1 MMPLTARRREATTSR
16 PAGAPGG
23 TRRLRSPSL
32 LAGFLAALVGLTGV
46 AGCTGDRRDDRRD
59 GDRAP
64 APNATTAP
72 GSGSDVAAGSSEHT
86 LTVDGRERTYRLY
99 RPASLD
105 LAEPVPLVVMLH
117 GAAGTGEQAEEAYG
131 WTEEA
136 DRGGFVVAF
145 PDGVKRAWAASEL
158 CCGQPVRQGVDDVAF
173 VEALVG
179 ALRDRMPVDP
189 ARTFVTGISNGGLL
203 AYRLA
208 CDTDLFAAIGVVA
221 TTLAGE
227 CESPAP
233 VSVLHI
239 HGLRDETMPFR
250 GGPGKRDNDGT
261 GRNPVKIDGPP
272 LTELMATWRA
282 VDDCAAPTERV
293 DGPVTR
299 STASCAHGRAVDLI
313 TIADAGHQWPGG
325 KPNPRA
331 EQLLGL
337 EPPSTALD
345 ATAEIWKFF
354 SAHPR
359 PAGS

>member
-1 MMPLTARRREATTSR
+1 MMPLTAFRREVATSR
-16 PAGAPGG
+16 PAGAPAG
-23 TRRLRSPSL
+23 TRRHRTPSL
-32 LAGFLAALVGLTGV
+32 LAGFLAVLVGLTGV
-46 AGCTGDRRDDRRD
+46 AGCTADRRD
-59 GDRAP
+59 GRRGDGAP
-64 APNATTAP
+64 APNATA
-72 GSGSDVAAGSSEHT
+72 SGSAVPAGSSEHT
-86 LTVDGRERTYRLY
+86 LTVDDRERTYRLY
-99 RPASLD
+99 RPAALD
-105 LAEPVPLVVMLH
+105 LAKPVPLVVMLH

-145 PDGVKRAWAASEL
+145 PDGVKRAWAVSEH

-189 ARTFVTGISNGGLL
+189 ARTYVTGISNGGLL

-208 CDTDLFAAIGVVA
+208 CDTDLFAAIGAVA

-239 HGLRDETMPFR
+239 HGLRDETMPYR
-250 GGPGKRDNDGT
+250 GGPGKRDNGGT

-272 LTELMATWRA
+272 LTELMAKWRDL
-282 VDDCAAPTERV
+282 DDCPAPTERTE
-293 DGPVTR
+293 GPVTR
-299 STASCAHGRAVDLI
+299 STASCAHGRAVNLI

-354 SAHPR
+354 EAHPR
-359 PAGS
+359 PAGA

>member
-1 MMPLTARRREATTSR
+1 MMPLTTLRREAPTSR
-16 PAGAPGG
+16 PEGAPGG

-46 AGCTGDRRDDRRD
+46 AGCTADEGERR
-59 GDRAP
+59 GGGGTP
-64 APNATTAP
+64 APNATASR
-72 GSGSDVAAGSSEHT
+72 SGSDVPTGSSEHT
-86 LTVDGRERTYRLY
+86 LTVDDRERTYRLY

-105 LAEPVPLVVMLH
+105 LTAPVPLVVMLH

-131 WTEEA
+131 WTGAA

-173 VEALVG
+173 IEALVG
-179 ALRDRMPVDP
+179 TLGDRMPVDP
-189 ARTFVTGISNGGLL
+189 ARTYVTGISNGGLL

-208 CDTDLFAAIGVVA
+208 CDTDLFAAVGVVA

-227 CESPAP
+227 CASPAP
-233 VSVLHI
+233 VSVLHV

-250 GGPGKRDNDGT
+250 GGPGRRDNDGT

-272 LTELMATWRA
+272 VTELMAKWRA
-282 VDDCAAPTERV
+282 VDGCPAPTERT

-299 STASCAHGRAVDLI
+299 STSSCPQGRAVELI

-345 ATAEIWKFF
+345 ATAEIWTFF
-354 SAHPR
+354 RAHPR

>member
-1 MMPLTARRREATTSR
+1 MMPFSALRREAPTSR
-16 PAGAPGG
+16 PPVR
-23 TRRLRSPSL
+23 TRRSRSRSL
-32 LAGFLAALVGLTGV
+32 GVGLLAALVGL
-46 AGCTGDRRDDRRD
+46 AGCTAGGDADRD
-59 GDRAP
+59 GPP
-64 APNATTAP
+64 APTASATAQRP
-72 GSGSDVAAGSSEHT
+72 GSDVPTGSSEHT

-99 RPASLD
+99 RPASLELTD
-105 LAEPVPLVVMLH
+105 PVPLVVMLH
-117 GAAGTGEQAEEAYG
+117 GAAGTGAQAEESYG
-131 WTEEA
+131 WPGQA
-136 DRGGFVVAF
+136 DQGGFVVAF

-173 VEALVG
+173 IEALV
-179 ALRDRMPVDP
+179 AELRDRMPVDP
-189 ARTFVTGISNGGLL
+189 ARTYVTGISNGGLL

-208 CDTDLFAAIGVVA
+208 CDTDLFAAVGAVA
-221 TTLAGE
+221 TTLAGG
-227 CESPAP
+227 CESPDP

-239 HGLRDETMPFR
+239 QGLRDQTMPYQ
-250 GGPGKRDNDGT
+250 GGPGKRDNGGT

-272 LTELMATWRA
+272 LAELMAMWREVA
-282 VDDCAAPTERV
+282 DCPAPTERT

-299 STASCAHGRAVDLI
+299 SVAACPQGRAVGSI

-325 KPNPRA
+325 RSNPRA

-359 PAGS
+359 PAGA